1 MKDGYKIVAN
11 TAAGRRRYMQYL
23 IPQVVTADIVDRYDI
38 WVNTTNKEDIAFFK
52 KCAETFPKI
61 RLVWQPDGVVS
72 GISSINAFYRD
83 CCDEDTIYIKLDDDL
98 IWLEPDFFD
107 KMVTFRI
114 EHPEYF
120 VVSPLVINN
129 MLCVYILQA
138 KGKLKLLRKEYF
150 RADCRYKITNGAFAA
165 DLHDWFLG
173 KLEHNTWKELHCGT
187 VPWELTR
194 FSINSISWFGADY
207 KKWGGV
213 IPGDDEE
220 FQSCI
225 KPTELGLAN
234 GVNGDCLCAHFAF
247 YTQRAYLDKQN
258 ILERYGSYMT
268 DQWAENS
275 TMGVTY
281 RKITEILSWI
291 NQHREAIKQEPDIYQ
306 TSKTSKLSWGKRWKR
321 KIAVWKVPVFR
332 LKTLYE
338 IKTDLR
344 SSHYIK
350 YIDR

>member
-23 IPQVVTADIVDRYDI
+23 IPQVVTADIDRYDI

-52 KCAETFPKI
+52 KCAEAFPKI
-61 RLVWQPDGVVS
+61 RLVWQPDGQVN

-114 EHPEYF
+114 EHPEFF

-150 RADCRYKITNGAFAA
+150 RPVFNYKVSNGAFAA
-165 DLHDWFLG
+165 DLHDWFLD
-173 KLEHNTWKELHCGT
+173 KLEHNTWKELHCGA
-187 VPWELTR
+187 VPWGLGR

-207 KKWGGV
+207 KKWGGIV
-213 IPGDDEE
+213 PGDDEE

-225 KPTELGLAN
+225 KSTELGLAN

-247 YTQRAYLDKQN
+247 FTQRAYLDKQS

-268 DQWAENS
+268 GQWAENS
-275 TMGVTY
+275 VLGVAY

-291 NQHREAIKQEPDIYQ
+291 NRHRETIKQEPAIYQ
-306 TSKTSKLSWGKRWKR
+306 SSKLSWKKRWKTR
-321 KIAVWKVPVFR
+321 IAKWKIPVFK
-332 LKTLYE
+332 LETLPE
-338 IKTDLR
+338 IKADFLT
-344 SSHYIK
+344 SSYYTK